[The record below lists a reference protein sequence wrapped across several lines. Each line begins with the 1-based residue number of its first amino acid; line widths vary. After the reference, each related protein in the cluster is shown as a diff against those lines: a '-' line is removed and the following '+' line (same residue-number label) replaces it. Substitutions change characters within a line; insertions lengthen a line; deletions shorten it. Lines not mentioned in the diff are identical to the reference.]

1 MLKARRDWGSRIGK
15 QMSQSTLHN
24 PYAAV
29 DGIRGGPRFLA
40 GLEANVVQKGRAGE
54 SLLGM
59 GAGNPDS
66 SARRETSTGRIA
78 DAQLLD

>member
-1 MLKARRDWGSRIGK
+1 MLKARRDRGSRIGK
-15 QMSQSTLHN
+15 QMSQSTLHD

-54 SLLGM
+54 SLLGD
-59 GAGNPDS
+59 GVGLVNVRPPAN
-66 SARRETSTGRIA
+66 EV
-78 DAQLLD
+78 